1 MKKITA
7 AVLMLVVLSLGIA
20 QEKKGSAKT
29 DAKASHVM
37 SGYLVDKMCGSNMA
51 KLDLAKASERGMKHT
66 KECALEDACKA
77 TGYGILMKGKY
88 FKFDA
93 KGDKLAEEYL
103 NKTTKASNILVDV
116 VCTMEGMNLNVESI
130 KDAKSTV
137 KKSGEKTN

>member
-1 MKKITA
+1 MKKITTA
-7 AVLMLVVLSLGIA
+7 FLMLVVLSLGVA
-20 QEKKGSAKT
+20 QEKKESAKM
-29 DAKASHVM
+29 DAKGSHVM

-51 KLDLAKASERGMKHT
+51 KLDLEKASERGIKHT

-103 NKTTKASNILVDV
+103 MKTTKTSNILVDV
-116 VCTMEGMNLNVESI
+116 ACTMDGMNLKVESI
-130 KDAKSTV
+130 KDAKSAE
-137 KKSGEKTN
+137 KKSEEKKN

>member
-7 AVLMLVVLSLGIA
+7 AFLMLVVLSLGIA
-20 QEKKGSAKT
+20 QEKKELGTKGKT
-29 DAKASHVM
+29 GSHVM

-51 KLDLAKASERGMKHT
+51 KLDMDKASERAIKHT
-66 KECALEDACKA
+66 KECALEDGCKA

-103 NKTTKASNILVDV
+103 NKTTKANNILVDV
-116 VCTMEGMNLNVESI
+116 ACTMDGMNLKVESI
-130 KDAKSTV
+130 KDTKSAE
-137 KKSGEKTN
+137 KKTEEKKN